1 MTNRALFEEMQRYLP
16 GGVNSPVRAF
26 KSVDENPVIIER
38 ADGVY
43 SYDVEGN
50 RYLDFV
56 SSWGPLILGHNHP
69 AVREAVV
76 QAVERGLTFGAPCPD
91 ELRLAKMVAE
101 AVPSIERVRFVSSGT
116 EATMTAVRLARAF
129 TGRDVIVK
137 VAGGYHGHAD
147 AFLVQAG
154 SGATTL
160 GVPDSPGVAASTVA
174 DTITVPYNDADA
186 LGRIFAERG
195 NEIAC
200 FIVEPVPGNMGVVP
214 PADGYLRR
222 AAEIV
227 RAAGSLLVFDE
238 VISGFRLG
246 YGGAQ
251 ERFGVVP
258 DLTTLGKIIGGGM
271 PVGAVGGRAEIM
283 ERLSPTGPVYQAGTL
298 SGNPVAMAA
307 GVATLTEL
315 SAPGFYRALEDRA
328 VRFFTDLRE
337 MAIRAVGDAWL
348 NTIGSVGTLFFTRGP
363 VTDYASAKQSDTTRF
378 ARFFRGMLG
387 RGIYLPPSQFE
398 CVFVSAAHDQ
408 EAVDT
413 ALQAAEDT
421 LREIA

>member
-1 MTNRALFEEMQRYLP
+1 MQRYLP

-26 KSVDENPVIIER
+26 KSVEADPVIIER
-38 ADGVY
+38 AEGAY
-43 SYDVEGN
+43 TYDVEGN

-69 AVREAVV
+69 AVREAVLK
-76 QAVERGLTFGAPCPD
+76 AVERGLTFGAPCPD
-91 ELRLAKMVAE
+91 ELRLAEMVVE

-129 TGRDVIVK
+129 TSRDVIVK
-137 VAGGYHGHAD
+137 VTGGYHGHAD

-160 GVPDSPGVAASTVA
+160 GVPDSPGVPAATVA
-174 DTITVPYNDADA
+174 DTITVPYNDADT
-186 LGRIFAERG
+186 LTRVFAERG
-195 NEIAC
+195 DEIAC
-200 FIVEPVPGNMGVVP
+200 FIVEPVPGNMGVVLP
-214 PADGYLRR
+214 QDGYLSRV
-222 AAEIV
+222 AEIV
-227 RAAGSLLVFDE
+227 RGAGALLVFDE

-246 YGGAQ
+246 NGGAQ
-251 ERFGVVP
+251 HRLGVVP

-283 ERLSPTGPVYQAGTL
+283 ERLAPSGPVYQAGTL

-307 GVATLTEL
+307 GVATLEQL
-315 SAPGFYRALEDRA
+315 RVPGFYRALEDRA
-328 VRFFTDLRE
+328 VRFFTELRE
-337 MAIRAVGDAWL
+337 IATRASGDAWL
-348 NTIGSVGTLFFTRGP
+348 NTFGSVGTLFFTKGP
-363 VTDYASAKQSDTTRF
+363 VTDYESAKRSDTVRF

-398 CVFVSAAHDQ
+398 CVFVSAAHTQ
-408 EAVDT
+408 ENMDS
-413 ALQAAEDT
+413 ALQAVEDT
-421 LREIA
+421 LRDIP